1 MSEKIKVI
9 EMEEDSEG
17 FFNEIKPKK
26 KKRFG
31 KGITSLAAALSAAIT
46 LNAADANALDRGD
59 IGTWQPYG
67 DSGNEFYQVQ
77 DPNPDIFPDEY
88 MLITLASTLVIDG
101 PIKCGLGA
109 LILDTDFNECIG
121 PAILGG
127 LLDFTGMS
135 IARYDYPFMGGIGK
149 LTHDLGVSISNNV
162 MIGIPMFDRFQTDFG
177 PVLFSI
183 EHMTTDPELNV
194 YVQPGGIAGILANFA
209 LGNRFE
215 VLETLYNLTPT
226 FTFPN
231 QDTYLFGTP
240 SMGFSIG
247 SVIAYG
253 RGEDK
258 DGLYYVPQTRAHEF
272 NHALMYQG
280 IGRMIDDLL
289 YPEILMEAGFSL
301 GPDIA
306 MILLQA
312 APSLMYAIDNSTTN
326 AYHYFPLEFAAYS
339 MELDP

>member
-1 MSEKIKVI
+1 MSEKNKVI

-17 FFNEIKPKK
+17 FFKETKPKK
-26 KKRFG
+26 KKGIG
-31 KGITSLAAALSAAIT
+31 KIASLAAALGAAIT

-59 IGTWQPYG
+59 IGTWQPHG

-88 MLITLASTLVIDG
+88 MLITLAGTLVIDG

-109 LILDTDFNECIG
+109 LILDTDFGECIG

-127 LLDFTGMS
+127 LIDFTGMS
-135 IARYDYPFMGGIGK
+135 IARYDYPFMGAAGK
-149 LTHDLGVSISNNV
+149 LTHDLGVSISNNA
-162 MIGIPMFDRFQTDFG
+162 MIGIPLFDRFQTDFG

-183 EHMTTDPELNV
+183 EHMTTEPELNV

-215 VLETLYNLTPT
+215 VLETLYNLTLT

-231 QDTYLFGTP
+231 SEEKLFGTP
-240 SMGFSIG
+240 VRGFTLG
-247 SVIAYG
+247 DVIAYG
-253 RGEDK
+253 RGENYG
-258 DGLYYVPQTRAHEF
+258 GLYLPSQTRAHEF
-272 NHALMYQG
+272 NHALMYQS

-306 MILLQA
+306 ALALNGA
-312 APSLMYAIDNSTTN
+312 SSLMYAIDNSTTN
-326 AYHYFPLEFAAYS
+326 AYRYFPLEFAAYS

>member
-1 MSEKIKVI
+1 MSEKIKVM
-9 EMEEDSEG
+9 EMEEDSDG

-26 KKRFG
+26 KKRVG
-31 KGITSLAAALSAAIT
+31 KIASLAAAVGAAIA
-46 LNAADANALDRGD
+46 LNAADAGASARDL
-59 IGTWQPYG
+59 IGTSYMG
-67 DSGNEFYQVQ
+67 DDGNSHIVQ

-127 LLDFTGMS
+127 LIDFTGMA
-135 IARYDYPFMGGIGK
+135 IARYDYPFMGAAGK
-149 LTHDLGVSISNNV
+149 LTHDLGVSISNNA

-183 EHMTTDPELNV
+183 EHMTTNPELNV

-215 VLETLYNLTPT
+215 VLETLYNFTPT

-231 QDTYLFGTP
+231 QNEYLFGAP
-240 SMGFSIG
+240 VRGFTLG
-247 SVIAYG
+247 DVIAYG
-253 RGEDK
+253 RGEDSG
-258 DGLYYVPQTRAHEF
+258 GLYLPSQVRAHEF
-272 NHALMYQG
+272 NHALMYQS

-289 YPEILMEAGFSL
+289 YPEVLMEAGFSL
-301 GPDIA
+301 GPDITA
-306 MILLQA
+306 IVMNGA
-312 APSLMYAIDNSTTN
+312 SSLMYAIDNNTRN

>member
-1 MSEKIKVI
+1 MSEKTKII

-17 FFNEIKPKK
+17 FFKETKPKK

-31 KGITSLAAALSAAIT
+31 KTIASLAAALGAAMT
-46 LNAADANALDRGD
+46 LNAADAEASGRDL
-59 IGTWQPYG
+59 IGTSYMG
-67 DSGNEFYQVQ
+67 DDGETHIVQ
-77 DPNPDIFPDEY
+77 DPNHDIFPDEY
-88 MLITLASTLVIDG
+88 MLITLASTLIIDG
-101 PIKCGLGA
+101 PVKCGLGA

-127 LLDFTGMS
+127 LIDFTGMS
-135 IARYDYPFMGGIGK
+135 IARYDYPFMGAVGK
-149 LTHDLGVSISNNV
+149 LTHDLGVSMSNNA
-162 MIGIPMFDRFQTDFG
+162 MIGIPLFDRFQTDFG

-215 VLETLYNLTPT
+215 VLETLYNFTPT

-231 QDTYLFGTP
+231 KNEELFGTP
-240 SMGFSIG
+240 VRGFTLG
-247 SVIAYG
+247 DVIAYG
-253 RGEDK
+253 RGEDQL
-258 DGLYYVPQTRAHEF
+258 GMYLPSQTRAHEF
-272 NHALMYQG
+272 NHALFYQS

-289 YPEILMEAGFSL
+289 YPEVLMEAGFSL
-301 GPDIA
+301 GPDITA
-306 MILLQA
+306 IVMNGA
-312 APSLMYAIDNSTTN
+312 SSLMYAIDNSTTS
-326 AYHYFPLEFAAYS
+326 AYRYFPLEFAAYS

>member
-1 MSEKIKVI
+1 MSEKTKII
-9 EMEEDSEG
+9 EMEEDSNG
-17 FFNEIKPKK
+17 FFKEIKPKK
-26 KKRFG
+26 KGFG
-31 KGITSLAAALSAAIT
+31 KGIASLAAALGAAIT
-46 LNAADANALDRGD
+46 LNAVDANALDRDD
-59 IGTWQPYG
+59 IGTWQPCG
-67 DSGNEFYQVQ
+67 TNQECQVQ
-77 DPNPDIFPDEY
+77 DPNPNVFPDEY

-109 LILDTDFNECIG
+109 LILDTDFGECIG

-127 LLDFTGMS
+127 LVDFTGMA
-135 IARYDYPFMGGIGK
+135 IARYDYPFMGAAGK
-149 LTHDLGVSISNNV
+149 LTHDFGVSISNNA

-226 FTFPN
+226 FTFPGREEN
-231 QDTYLFGTP
+231 IFGSP
-240 SMGFSIG
+240 VRGFTLG
-247 SVIAYG
+247 DVIAYG
-253 RGEDK
+253 RGEDTL
-258 DGLYYVPQTRAHEF
+258 GLYLPSQTRAHEF
-272 NHALMYQG
+272 NHALVYQN

-289 YPEILMEAGFSL
+289 YPEVLREAGFSL
-301 GPDIA
+301 GPDITA
-306 MILLQA
+306 IVLNG
-312 APSLMYAIDNSTTN
+312 APSLMYGIDNSTTGI
-326 AYHYFPLEFAAYS
+326 YKYFPLEFSAYS